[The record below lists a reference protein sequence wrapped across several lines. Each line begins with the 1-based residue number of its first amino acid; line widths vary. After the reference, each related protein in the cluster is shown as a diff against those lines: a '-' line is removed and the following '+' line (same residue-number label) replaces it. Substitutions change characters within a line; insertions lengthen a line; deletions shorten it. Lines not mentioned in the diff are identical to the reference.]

1 MRGPNAEEIE
11 ANVNFIYQGYVN
23 IYQEDLENFL
33 ALSEELQLK
42 GLTADLNTDTNTESK
57 INLMPQNQRENQ

>member
-1 MRGPNAEEIE
+1 MIYMRGPKAKEIE

-42 GLTADLNTDTNTESK
+42 GLTADSNTESRK
-57 INLMPQNQRENQ
+57 QN